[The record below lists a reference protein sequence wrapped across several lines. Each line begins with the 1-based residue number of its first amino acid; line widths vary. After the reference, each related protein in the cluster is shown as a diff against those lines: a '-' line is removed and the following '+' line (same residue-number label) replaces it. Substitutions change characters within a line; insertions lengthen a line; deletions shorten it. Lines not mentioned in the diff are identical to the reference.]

1 MILEVI
7 YWVITPIMWVVVTI
21 ILSHNDGKVRLS
33 EVWLGMV
40 SALAWPLT
48 LAWIIVWAISQSI
61 ITKLNKNSQF

>member
-7 YWVITPIMWVVVTI
+7 YWVITTIMWVVVTI
-21 ILSHNDGKVRLS
+21 ILSHNDGKVRLI

-40 SALAWPLT
+40 SALVWPLT